1 MKTKKRRS
9 GVITKII
16 IAVLIVYMAV
26 SLVTLCGRISRAK
39 SAKEDISR
47 QIADVT
53 AENAE
58 MDYAI
63 KNKDEA
69 DVKES
74 IARDKLGMVDPDE
87 QIYYNQ

>member
-1 MKTKKRRS
+1 MKAKRSRS
-9 GVITKII
+9 GIITKII
-16 IAVLIVYMAV
+16 IAVLLIYMTV
-26 SLVTLCGRISRAK
+26 SLVTLCGKISRAK
-39 SAKEDISR
+39 STQEDISR

-63 KNKDEA
+63 KNKDNA